1 MNVQISYSMTMCFI
15 FLKTKAG
22 FLETII
28 RDLNEIPEVLEAHPV
43 TGGID
48 IIAKVEGE
56 DITTISKIVLAKIH
70 KIDGVERTSTH
81 IVTPL

>member
-1 MNVQISYSMTMCFI
+1 MTLCFI

-22 FLETII
+22 FLESII
-28 RDLNEIPEVLEAHPV
+28 DNLNQIPEVLEAHAV

-48 IIAKVEGE
+48 IIAKVESKN
-56 DITTISKIVLAKIH
+56 ITTISKIVLAKIH
-70 KIDGVERTSTH
+70 RIDGVDRTSTH

>member
-1 MNVQISYSMTMCFI
+1 MFKMVLCFI

-22 FLETII
+22 FLENII
-28 RDLNEIPEVLEAHPV
+28 ENLSQIPEVLETHAV

-48 IIAKVEGE
+48 IIAKVESK

-70 KIDGVERTSTH
+70 RIDGVDRTSTH

>member
-1 MNVQISYSMTMCFI
+1 MTLCFI

-22 FLETII
+22 FLEGII
-28 RDLNEIPEVLEAHPV
+28 DELNQIPEVLEAHAV

-48 IIAKVEGE
+48 IIAKVESK

-70 KIDGVERTSTH
+70 RIDGIERTSTH